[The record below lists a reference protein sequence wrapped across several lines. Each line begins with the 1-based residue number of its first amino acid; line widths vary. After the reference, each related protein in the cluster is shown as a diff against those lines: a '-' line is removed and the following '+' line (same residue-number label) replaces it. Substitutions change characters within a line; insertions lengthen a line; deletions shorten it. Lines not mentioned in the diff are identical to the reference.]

1 MFSMFRQIFNT
12 IALFFLAGEKLAI
25 SLNNLGD
32 IGVEMSGSYADE
44 QRILR
49 VAKNKALTIEH
60 SIPSV

>member
-1 MFSMFRQIFNT
+1 MFSMFRQIFST
-12 IALFFLAGEKLAI
+12 IALFFMAGEKLAI

-49 VAKNKALTIEH
+49 KANNAKLALEH
-60 SIPSV
+60 NVTV